1 MPRMNTSLK
10 PMSQSEN
17 LLRHPSA
24 EDLDAAHQLVSSAR
38 GARERA
44 AETRRESQGSANEDV
59 EMGNSGEG
67 DGDGDGDGDENK
79 ELTPGTSATEQQQA
93 QGQGQGQSQS
103 EPPAPTSNSGAP
115 SQHKSPRS
123 PGRDAAFLGHS
134 CRFVALFT

>member
-1 MPRMNTSLK
+1 MPQMNSLK

-44 AETRRESQGSANEDV
+44 VEIQREREGGSKEDI
-59 EMGNSGEG
+59 EMGDGS
-67 DGDGDGDGDENK
+67 DGDGNE
-79 ELTPGTSATEQQQA
+79 ELTSAASVTER
-93 QGQGQGQSQS
+93 QGQM
-103 EPPAPTSNSGAP
+103 ETLETSNSQVGP
-115 SQHKSPRS
+115 QHRAPRS

-134 CRFVALFT
+134 CRFVVLFIP